1 LENSIKNIAKFIRS
15 DKLKNWLRRDAVNFK
30 ILNERDLE
38 HRIYHYLSNRINEKK
53 FLIFTNKTFSGM
65 TKSGRS
71 RKGRFVMPDIIIR
84 DRHEKDKIRLV
95 IELKA
100 DKRAVTAYP
109 ERVVESKFNDD
120 FDKLNQFMKDRD
132 LQKELEYGFFI
143 YLYRDPKWT
152 EKKIESRISKKFHY
166 NKLEPIAINR
176 WWNAKKNDFYSESK
190 RKEMK
195 KNFDSLHTIRVGDNH
210 KKKKKP
216 TGKRKGNSRAK
227 KHIKNSKKVAGAK
240 TAWGTSTALQ
250 KKMRPETRERYG
262 LPSKGKKPRKGR

>member
-1 LENSIKNIAKFIRS
+1 
-15 DKLKNWLRRDAVNFK
+15 
-30 ILNERDLE
+30 
-38 HRIYHYLSNRINEKK
+38 
-53 FLIFTNKTFSGM
+53 M

-195 KNFDSLHTIRVGDNH
+195 KEFDSLHTIKIGDNH

-227 KHIKNSKKVAGAK
+227 KHIKNPKKVAGAK
-240 TAWGTSTALQ
+240 TSWRTSPALQ